1 MPRPLRRLLSKKR
14 HGHAFAAACTVLA
27 SLIVAALL
35 AARPGHA
42 AEVSRRGNPGP
53 LTIAILDLADA
64 SDLAPVKAPE
74 SSRAAWRT
82 SFGSERQN
90 EPEVKPVTAD
100 TPFAALAESDAVLI
114 QGVKAAAPLRRLF
127 PPRTWRLIVSR
138 SIISPGDPEATKTER
153 IDLPA
158 ATAIA
163 VKAKQTLRVTARAH
177 ALRLDDPAA
186 LDQSRTSEQTATATA
201 VRLVDRGR
209 TLWLASVALPASC
222 TTDATAPCPARQ
234 ELEAWREAKRG
245 AGEATLVGGR
255 LIGPAA
261 ADTGPKS
268 ACPSHRIES
277 DLPPQ
282 ALPAADSTR
291 QPEPATGCIS
301 IVRIGG

>member
-1 MPRPLRRLLSKKR
+1 MPRPQRRRLSKKR
-14 HGHAFAAACTVLA
+14 HGRTFVTAHPVLV
-27 SLIVAALL
+27 SLLVGPLL
-35 AARPGHA
+35 ATPHPAHA
-42 AEVSRRGNPGP
+42 AEISRRGAPGP
-53 LTIAILDLADA
+53 LTIAILDLAEA

-74 SSRAAWRT
+74 PSRAAWRT

-138 SIISPGDPEATKTER
+138 RLVSPGDPEGGETVRA
-153 IDLPA
+153 DLPA

-177 ALRLDDPAA
+177 ALRLDDAA
-186 LDQSRTSEQTATATA
+186 PDQSQPNDQIAAATA

-209 TLWLASVALPASC
+209 TLWLASVTLPPSC
-222 TTDATAPCPARQ
+222 AADTAAPCRARQ

-255 LIGPAA
+255 LIGPAT
-261 ADTGPKS
+261 ADAQSKT
-268 ACPSHRIES
+268 ACLSHRIES
-277 DLPPQ
+277 DLKPE
-282 ALPAADSTR
+282 ALSAPGSSK